1 MKIYLTPG
9 PSENY
14 FVVEEAIKE
23 ALQNK
28 VTAISHRSKEFK
40 DIFEHTVTQL
50 RKLLEIP
57 ADFSIAFTG
66 SANEIWQQIL
76 QSCVEKESFHLVN
89 GAFSKKFYEFG
100 AELNLNS
107 SKYEVDFGKGFLVEN
122 IHVPDSAELVAVIHN
137 ESSSGVQ
144 FPIEN
149 ITKIREQI
157 NNHNEDKLIVVDAV
171 SSLPHANFDF
181 SVIDSLYFSVQKGFG
196 LPAGL
201 GVWIY
206 NQKMINKAK
215 TLKAKGKS
223 IGTYHSLLE
232 LDKYAQDNQTSET
245 PNVLGIFVLGKVIE
259 SMNKKGIDM
268 IRRETD
274 YKAELIYHT
283 LEQSEFLS
291 PLVIEK
297 SHRSKTVIVANVKK
311 GTSSDVIAFLEKKG
325 IIVGKGYGIFKDSQ
339 IRIANFPTHSKE
351 LVEQVADFLMEYG
364 K

>member
-14 FVVEEAIKE
+14 FIVEEAIKE
-23 ALQNK
+23 ALHNK
-28 VTAISHRSKEFK
+28 VTAISHRSKDFK
-40 DIFEHTVTQL
+40 AIFENTVTQL
-50 RKLLEIP
+50 RELLQIP

-89 GAFSKKFYEFG
+89 GAFSKKFYEF
-100 AELNLNS
+100 AKELHLS
-107 SKYEVDFGKGFLVEN
+107 PSKYEVDFGKGFLVEN
-122 IHVPDSAELVAVIHN
+122 INVPKNTELIAVIQN

-144 FPIEN
+144 FPIQN
-149 ITKIREQI
+149 IAALKAK
-157 NNHNEDKLIVVDAV
+157 NEDKLIVVDAV
-171 SSLPHANFDF
+171 SSLPYIDIDF

-206 NQKMINKAK
+206 NQKMIDKAK
-215 TLKAKGKS
+215 TLQAKGKS

-232 LDKYAQDNQTSET
+232 LDKYAKDNQTPET
-245 PNVLGIFVLGKVIE
+245 PNVLAIFVLGKVIE
-259 SMNKKGIDM
+259 SMNKKGIAM

-274 YKAELIYHT
+274 YKAELLYHT

-291 PLVIEK
+291 PLVTEK
-297 SHRSKTVIVANVKK
+297 SERSKTVIVANVHK
-311 GTSSDVIAFLEKKG
+311 GTSSDVVTFLEKKG
-325 IIVGKGYGIFKDSQ
+325 IIIGKGYGSFKDSQ

-351 LVEQVADFLMEYG
+351 LMEQVADFLMEYG

>member
-23 ALQNK
+23 ALQK
-28 VTAISHRSKEFK
+28 KITALSHRSKDFK
-40 DIFEHTVTQL
+40 VIFENTVNQI
-50 RKLLEIP
+50 RELLQIP

-66 SANEIWQQIL
+66 SANEIWERIL
-76 QSCVEKESFHLVN
+76 QNCVEKESFHLVN
-89 GAFSKKFYEFG
+89 GSFSKKFYEFAG
-100 AELNLNS
+100 DLKLS
-107 SKYEVDFGKGFLVEN
+107 PSKYEVDFGKGFLMED
-122 IHVPDSAELVAVIHN
+122 IKIPSSAELIAVIQN
-137 ESSSGVQ
+137 ETSSGVQ

-149 ITKIREQI
+149 IAQLRAK
-157 NNHNEDKLIVVDAV
+157 NLDKLIVVDAV
-171 SSLPHANFDF
+171 SSLPYTNLDF
-181 SVIDSLYFSVQKGFG
+181 SVIDSVYFSVQKGFG

-206 NQKMINKAK
+206 NQRMIDKAK
-215 TLKAKGKS
+215 TLHSKGKS

-232 LDKYAQDNQTSET
+232 LDKYAQDNQTPET
-245 PNVLGIFVLGKVIE
+245 PNVLAIFVLGKVIE
-259 SMNKKGIDM
+259 AMNKKGIEM

-274 YKAELIYHT
+274 YKAELLYHT

-291 PLVIEK
+291 PLVTEK
-297 SHRSKTVIVANVKK
+297 SQRSKTVIVANVEK
-311 GTSSDVIAFLEKKG
+311 GTSSDVVAFLEKKG
-325 IIVGKGYGIFKDSQ
+325 IVIGKGYGNFKDSQ

-351 LVEQVADFLMEYG
+351 LMEQVADFLMEYG

>member
-23 ALQNK
+23 ALQK
-28 VTAISHRSKEFK
+28 KITALSHRSKDFK
-40 DIFEHTVTQL
+40 LIFENTVNQI
-50 RKLLEIP
+50 KELLQIP

-66 SANEIWQQIL
+66 SANEIWERIL
-76 QSCVEKESFHLVN
+76 QNCVEKESFHLVN
-89 GAFSKKFYEFG
+89 GSFSKKFYEFAG
-100 AELNLNS
+100 DLKLTP
-107 SKYEVDFGKGFLVEN
+107 SKYEVNFGKGFLMEN
-122 IHVPDSAELVAVIHN
+122 INVPTSAELIAVIQN
-137 ESSSGVQ
+137 ETSSGVQ

-149 ITKIREQI
+149 IAQLREK
-157 NNHNEDKLIVVDAV
+157 NSDTLIVVDAV
-171 SSLPHANFDF
+171 SSLPYANLDF
-181 SVIDSLYFSVQKGFG
+181 SVIDSVYFSVQKGFG

-206 NQKMINKAK
+206 NQKMIDKAK
-215 TLKAKGKS
+215 HLQSKGKS

-232 LDKYAQDNQTSET
+232 LDKYAQDNQTPET
-245 PNVLGIFVLGKVIE
+245 PNVLAIFVLGKVIE
-259 SMNKKGIDM
+259 AMNKKGIEM

-274 YKAELIYHT
+274 YKAELLYHT

-291 PLVIEK
+291 PLVKEK
-297 SHRSKTVIVANVKK
+297 SQRSKTVIVANVEK
-311 GTSSDVIAFLEKKG
+311 GTSSDVVNFLEKKG
-325 IIVGKGYGIFKDSQ
+325 IVIGKGYGNFKDSQ

-351 LVEQVADFLMEYG
+351 LIEQVADFLMEYG